1 MEAGLFALLVFLL
14 GDLCILLWEKKGRK
28 YQSEQVDYKLS
39 LKEKVKKKKTL
50 IVLIGSFLFFY
61 YWFSNWDAFELLIK
75 DILQFFS

>member
-14 GDLCILLWEKKGRK
+14 GDLCILLWKKKGRK

-75 DILQFFS
+75 DIFN